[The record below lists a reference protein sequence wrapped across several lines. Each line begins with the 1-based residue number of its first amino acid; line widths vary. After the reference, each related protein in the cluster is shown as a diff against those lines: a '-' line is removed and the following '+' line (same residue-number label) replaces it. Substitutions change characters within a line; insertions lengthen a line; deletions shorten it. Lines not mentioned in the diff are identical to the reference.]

1 MRTEQFI
8 VFGYLAK
15 EKGKAK
21 CGDFF
26 LYREIKDEN
35 IIILT
40 LADGVGSRHHD
51 FVASEVACN
60 AFIDSFINGKS
71 RDFVRRFELALKKA
85 DNDVSNPSEYD
96 QQGMMSTIV
105 GAAWDMDENYFLYDS
120 IGDSRLY
127 LHSSRG
133 LEQISR
139 DSKKAVNMRDG
150 NGKLL
155 IQDGVLVIREGLT
168 NALGY
173 SGADISVKKQDF
185 HAGNSIILCT
195 DGIYSIDDFENSIT
209 NLLASTISEKKLE
222 KYFTKNMEYFEDDAC
237 MLILQRT
244 DHPDFYMERYKDI
257 IDEGL
262 DYRQS
267 DIISHLLTNCIQTEI
282 LTLIKSKN
290 EAGIKKLSDYIKRF
304 ELYLTEEFIDAA
316 IQAMKT
322 NEFVIG
328 ELYQLLIKQ
337 LREIKW

>member
-1 MRTEQFI
+1 
-8 VFGYLAK
+8 
-15 EKGKAK
+15 
-21 CGDFF
+21 
-26 LYREIKDEN
+26 
-35 IIILT
+35 
-40 LADGVGSRHHD
+40 
-51 FVASEVACN
+51 
-60 AFIDSFINGKS
+60 
-71 RDFVRRFELALKKA
+71 
-85 DNDVSNPSEYD
+85 
-96 QQGMMSTIV
+96 
-105 GAAWDMDENYFLYDS
+105 
-120 IGDSRLY
+120 
-127 LHSSRG
+127 
-133 LEQISR
+133 
-139 DSKKAVNMRDG
+139 
-150 NGKLL
+150 
-155 IQDGVLVIREGLT
+155 
-168 NALGY
+168 
-173 SGADISVKKQDF
+173 
-185 HAGNSIILCT
+185 
-195 DGIYSIDDFENSIT
+195 
-209 NLLASTISEKKLE
+209 
-222 KYFTKNMEYFEDDAC
+222 MEYFEDDAC